1 MKTVK
6 RIAAVL
12 LAVML
17 MAPAAVNAA
26 APSVTKTSIKNKKA
40 NATVTYNKKN
50 QTPTIVTI
58 NGKKLVVGKD
68 CVIVGKKK
76 KNAGKYKYILTVKG
90 IGNYSGET
98 EVVFTIKKAKQ
109 VIKTSVDQKAYKAS
123 ALKKS
128 KKKFALKPKAVS
140 KKFTYTVKGKK
151 AKKYISVNKK
161 GKVTIKKGIK
171 KGIYKVVI
179 KTKAT
184 KNHKAGKKTVRI
196 IIK

>member
-6 RIAAVL
+6 RIVAVL

-26 APSVTKTSIKNKKA
+26 APSVTKTSIKNEKA

-50 QTPTIVTI
+50 QTPTTVTI

-76 KNAGKYKYILTVKG
+76 KNAGKYIL
-90 IGNYSGET
+90 
-98 EVVFTIKKAKQ
+98 
-109 VIKTSVDQKAYKAS
+109 
-123 ALKKS
+123 
-128 KKKFALKPKAVS
+128 
-140 KKFTYTVKGKK
+140 TVKGKK

-196 IIK
+196 VIE

>member
-6 RIAAVL
+6 RIVAVL

-26 APSVTKTSIKNKKA
+26 APSATKTSIKNKKA
-40 NATVTYNKKN
+40 NATVTYNKKT
-50 QTPTIVTI
+50 QLPRIITV

-68 CVIVGKKK
+68 CKIVSSKKY
-76 KNAGKYKYILTVKG
+76 KNAGKYILTIEGMDSYGGK
-90 IGNYSGET
+90 T
-98 EVVFTIKKAKQ
+98 DVVFTIKKAKQ
-109 VIKTSVDQKAYKAS
+109 NIKTSVNQKAYKAS

-171 KGIYKVVI
+171 KGTYKIVI
-179 KTKAT
+179 KAKAT
-184 KNHKAGKKTVRI
+184 KNHKQGTKVVKIT
-196 IIK
+196 IK

>member
-26 APSVTKTSIKNKKA
+26 APSATKTSIKNKKA
-40 NATVTYNKKN
+40 NATVTYNKKT
-50 QTPTIVTI
+50 QLPTIITV

-68 CVIVGKKK
+68 CKIVSSKKYK
-76 KNAGKYKYILTVKG
+76 DTGKYILTIEG
-90 IGNYSGET
+90 IGNYRGKT
-98 EVVFTIKKAKQ
+98 DVVFTIEKAKQ
-109 VIKTSVDQKAYKAS
+109 IIKTSVNKKSYKAS

-171 KGIYKVVI
+171 KGTYKIVI
-179 KTKAT
+179 KAKAT
-184 KNHKAGKKTVRI
+184 KNHKQGTKVVKIT
-196 IIK
+196 IK

>member
-76 KNAGKYKYILTVKG
+76 KNAGKYILTVKG

-123 ALKKS
+123 ALK
-128 KKKFALKPKAVS
+128 KAVS

>member
-1 MKTVK
+1 M
-6 RIAAVL
+6 RI
-12 LAVML
+12 
-17 MAPAAVNAA
+17 
-26 APSVTKTSIKNKKA
+26 
-40 NATVTYNKKN
+40 
-50 QTPTIVTI
+50 QW
-58 NGKKLVVGKD
+58 
-68 CVIVGKKK
+68 
-76 KNAGKYKYILTVKG
+76 
-90 IGNYSGET
+90 
-98 EVVFTIKKAKQ
+98 IKKAKQ

>member
-6 RIAAVL
+6 RIVAVL

-26 APSVTKTSIKNKKA
+26 APSATKTSIKNKKA
-40 NATVTYNKKN
+40 NATVTYNKKT
-50 QTPTIVTI
+50 QLPTIITV

-68 CVIVGKKK
+68 CKIVSSKKYK
-76 KNAGKYKYILTVKG
+76 DTGKYILTIEG
-90 IGNYSGET
+90 IGNYRGKT
-98 EVVFTIKKAKQ
+98 DVVFTIEKAKQ
-109 VIKTSVDQKAYKAS
+109 IIKTSVNKKSYKAS

-171 KGIYKVVI
+171 KGTYKIVI
-179 KTKAT
+179 KAKAT
-184 KNHKAGKKTVRI
+184 KNHKQGKKVVKIT
-196 IIK
+196 IK

>member
-40 NATVTYNKKN
+40 NATVTYN
-50 QTPTIVTI
+50 

-76 KNAGKYKYILTVKG
+76 KNAGKYILTVKG

>member
-6 RIAAVL
+6 RIVAVL

-26 APSVTKTSIKNKKA
+26 APSVTKTSIKNEKA

-50 QTPTIVTI
+50 QTPTTVTI

-76 KNAGKYKYILTVKG
+76 KNAGKYSLKG

-98 EVVFTIKKAKQ
+98 KVVFTIKKAKQ

-196 IIK
+196 VIE

>member
-76 KNAGKYKYILTVKG
+76 KNAGKYILTVKG

-151 AKKYISVNKK
+151 AKKYISVKKK

>member
-6 RIAAVL
+6 RIVAVL

-26 APSVTKTSIKNKKA
+26 APSVTKTSIKNEKA

-50 QTPTIVTI
+50 QTPTTVTI

-76 KNAGKYKYILTVKG
+76 KNAGKYILTVKG

-98 EVVFTIKKAKQ
+98 KVVFTIKKAKQ
-109 VIKTSVDQKAYKAS
+109 VIKTSVDQ
-123 ALKKS
+123 
-128 KKKFALKPKAVS
+128 

-196 IIK
+196 VIE

>member
-6 RIAAVL
+6 RIVAVL

-26 APSVTKTSIKNKKA
+26 APSVTKTSIKNEKA

-50 QTPTIVTI
+50 QTPTTVTI

-68 CVIVGKKK
+68 CVIVGKK
-76 KNAGKYKYILTVKG
+76 NAGKYILTVKG

-98 EVVFTIKKAKQ
+98 KVVFTIKKAKQ

-196 IIK
+196 VIE

>member
-6 RIAAVL
+6 RIVAVL

-26 APSVTKTSIKNKKA
+26 APSATKTSIKNKKA
-40 NATVTYNKKN
+40 NATVTYNKKT
-50 QTPTIVTI
+50 QLPRIITV

-68 CVIVGKKK
+68 CKIVSSKKY
-76 KNAGKYKYILTVKG
+76 KNAGKYILTIEGMDSYGGK
-90 IGNYSGET
+90 T
-98 EVVFTIKKAKQ
+98 DVVFTIEKAKQ
-109 VIKTSVDQKAYKAS
+109 NIKTSVNQKAYKAS

-171 KGIYKVVI
+171 KGTYKIVI
-179 KTKAT
+179 KAKAT
-184 KNHKAGKKTVRI
+184 KNHKQGTKVVKIT
-196 IIK
+196 IK